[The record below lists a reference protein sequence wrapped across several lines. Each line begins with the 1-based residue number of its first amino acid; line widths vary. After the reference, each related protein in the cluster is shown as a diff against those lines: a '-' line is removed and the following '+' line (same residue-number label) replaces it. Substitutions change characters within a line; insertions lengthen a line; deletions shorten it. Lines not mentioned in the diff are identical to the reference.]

1 MKSKI
6 LLLAVPLAMAQ
17 GCSLIPAEKEQ
28 ITIIISDTEM
38 KNKSISFTSSL
49 GSFGYSCSNFDSDE
63 SHQEW
68 PEFNIIKYKYS
79 YGSTTIQM
87 GNIKDIQKNNIDLSD
102 PMSLKELS
110 NIDTIYVDWKG
121 IEKSMPQYELHY
133 DKLIVQTF
141 IDDCIDRYR
150 NDRDIIIE
158 KRRKDMI
165 DFKLAADKLASEAH
179 QNKVTTSINNALK
192 KHNIKGVKNGG
203 ELAIQNVLFEK
214 RHLDKDSY
222 RSFLE
227 NIKTAYVIDFSQ
239 YVVKQS
245 LGNNKYVLRHLIE
258 DYYTPAIT
266 PPLAI
271 ILNTNKLLFE
281 GETPSKSVVLYTGI
295 ELHQTVAGSNRQ
307 LVGLTTLD

>member
-6 LLLAVPLAMAQ
+6 LLLAVPLATVQ
-17 GCSLIPAEKEQ
+17 GCATNPTEVSMDIN
-28 ITIIISDTEM
+28 ISID
-38 KNKSISFTSSL
+38 KRVL
-49 GSFGYSCSNFDSDE
+49 NFE
-63 SHQEW
+63 
-68 PEFNIIKYKYS
+68 
-79 YGSTTIQM
+79 
-87 GNIKDIQKNNIDLSD
+87 
-102 PMSLKELS
+102 SLKSSFSYNCLPLS
-110 NIDTIYVDWKG
+110 QHEPGEVKARFSTKSHYAPTGYISIQETSTEHRKRIKLSQPESLESLASVNMFTAEINGIRGSDQTIYRYDNSIVEQF
-121 IEKSMPQYELHY
+121 IEECQISTANEL
-133 DKLIVQTF
+133 KIKIEQME
-141 IDDCIDRYR
+141 
-150 NDRDIIIE
+150 RDEIQSRL
-158 KRRKDMI
+158 KAKQ
-165 DFKLAADKLASEAH
+165 H
-179 QNKVTTSINNALK
+179 QNMVTTSINNALK